1 VQRTVHVLVVTVVH
15 TPFDARM
22 FHREIGALR
31 AAGHTVTYVAPFSGY
46 GVERPADTPGLAFV
60 DVPRASGRDRLRAL
74 RAARRIVRE
83 RAADVDLVLVPDP
96 ELPVALLG
104 LRRPP
109 TVYDVHEDTP
119 TTLIDKQWVPG
130 PARRPLKA
138 VVAGVERLLE
148 RRTNLVL
155 ADAGYEKNFAQP
167 HPVVPN
173 DTVVPDVVAPPGDD
187 RVVYLGRV
195 SRGRGADVLLA
206 LPPLLPAGVRLDV
219 IGPADRDVEPQLAA
233 AATRGELDWA
243 GFVPNDEAHRRLE
256 GALAGVMLVHDLPN
270 YRTSRQTKVVEY
282 MAHGVPVVSTPTDTA
297 VEIVGAHDSGILV
310 SFGDVQAV
318 ADAIRR
324 LHDDPGLRE
333 KYAANGHRAALE
345 HYDWRRSGPEFVATL
360 ERFAAPPG

>member
-1 VQRTVHVLVVTVVH
+1 VQRSVHVLVVTVVH

-31 AAGHTVTYVAPFSGY
+31 AAGHEVTYAAPFSGY
-46 GVERPADTPGLAFV
+46 GVEAPPAEPGLTFV
-60 DVPRASGRDRLRAL
+60 DVPRAAGRNRFRAL

-83 RAADVDLVLVPDP
+83 RAASVDLVLVPDP

-119 TTLIDKQWVPG
+119 TTLIDKQWIPAPVRG
-130 PARRPLKA
+130 PLRS
-138 VVAGVERLLE
+138 VVAAVERLLE
-148 RRTNLVL
+148 RRVHLVL
-155 ADAGYEKNFAQP
+155 ADAGYEKNFARR

-173 DTVVPDVVAPPGDD
+173 DTVVPDDVAPPGDE
-187 RVVYLGRV
+187 RVVHLGRV

-206 LPPLLPAGVRLDV
+206 LPPLLPPGVRLEV
-219 IGPADRDVEPQLAA
+219 IGPADHDVEQELAA
-233 AATRGELDWA
+233 AAARGALGWA
-243 GFVPNDEAHRRLE
+243 GFVPNDEAHRRLA
-256 GALAGVMLVHDLPN
+256 GALAGLMLVHDLPN

-282 MAHGVPVVSTPTDTA
+282 MAHGVPVVSTPTNTA
-297 VEIVGAHDSGILV
+297 VEIVRAHESGIIV
-310 SFGDVQAV
+310 PFDDVRAV
-318 ADAIRR
+318 AGAIGR

-345 HYDWRRSGPEFVATL
+345 HYDWRRSGPEFVAAL
-360 ERFAAPPG
+360 ERFARPG